1 MPSVSGSPQKLL
13 FFIMYLLQETN
24 SYCVLQV
31 LNDNLMYV
39 KVHVP
44 WDVQCTYAEV
54 LHIKVPID
62 INTTPFRRSMWR
74 FFNCVTKY
82 FRPNEELITEETDFF
97 TAPFEKDC
105 VDRFKIEKRDHFF
118 TPSMKSRMASCN
130 MLYTFQS
137 PWILKLPAYYILCR
151 APYEIR
157 GNMKKKYYGEKIGIY
172 FAWLGFYTFMLALAA
187 VVGLGCFI
195 YGYQM
200 QESSTWSISFNI
212 PNQISIILILASI
225 VAIIV
230 YRLAVFLSLSVSLKD
245 AGDLKN
251 LEPIKEY
258 VTPQMATSV
267 TAGLIS
273 FVVIMILNTLYERVA
288 IWITDF
294 VIQFG
299 FVTLFVAS
307 FPLAPVLAL
316 INNLFEIRVDA
327 WKITTQFRRIVPE
340 KAQDIGAWQ
349 PILQGIT
356 ILAAMIIAFT
366 SDMIP
371 RLVYYWSFSLYEGHT
386 DHSMKGYIN
395 SSLSFFNTSA
405 FSDATMNAQV
415 ERLSNITI
423 CRYRDFRFPPGHP
436 REYEY
441 NMNYWHVVAAKMAFI
456 IVVERRT
463 LCMFIMTSCCQ
474 HIPYVWNG
482 WTLIPTHKKD
492 QPDDFIAVIL
502 LLFCGRVQQR
512 NLWRDTQTQFWIYP
526 GTSWP
531 DKPVFTLK
539 AHDDEVSGLDLSSQ
553 IKGCL
558 VTSSA
563 DKHVKIWDILSNKP
577 SLVHSRDM
585 KMVRKRMMVTLG
597 TQASTSA
604 SSADMEVS

>member
-1 MPSVSGSPQKLL
+1 MKVFDLKSGPDCVYTISTAIPFDVAATKRREYFEASLMKMGLELEAMPSVSGSPQKLL

-62 INTTPFRRSMWR
+62 VNTTPFRRSMCR

-105 VDRFKIEKRDHFF
+105 VDRFKIEKKDNFF

-130 MLYTFQS
+130 MFNVKSTEESCPNERFLLYKEWAHPKNFYKMQPLDLIS
-137 PWILKLPAYYILCR
+137 KEVCDPEIGGKIVMCPQCDLCN
-151 APYEIR
+151 YWML
-157 GNMKKKYYGEKIGIY
+157 NSTCDTSKI
-172 FAWLGFYTFMLALAA
+172 
-187 VVGLGCFI
+187 V
-195 YGYQM
+195 
-200 QESSTWSISFNI
+200 
-212 PNQISIILILASI
+212 LILASI

-230 YRLAVFLSLSVSLKD
+230 YRLAVFLSLSVRLKD

-356 ILAAMIIAFT
+356 ILA
-366 SDMIP
+366 
-371 RLVYYWSFSLYEGHT
+371 V
-386 DHSMKGYIN
+386 
-395 SSLSFFNTSA
+395 
-405 FSDATMNAQV
+405 ATN
-415 ERLSNITI
+415 
-423 CRYRDFRFPPGHP
+423 
-436 REYEY
+436 
-441 NMNYWHVVAAKMAFI
+441 
-456 IVVERRT
+456 
-463 LCMFIMTSCCQ
+463 
-474 HIPYVWNG
+474 
-482 WTLIPTHKKD
+482 
-492 QPDDFIAVIL
+492 
-502 LLFCGRVQQR
+502 
-512 NLWRDTQTQFWIYP
+512 
-526 GTSWP
+526 
-531 DKPVFTLK
+531 
-539 AHDDEVSGLDLSSQ
+539 VS
-553 IKGCL
+553 
-558 VTSSA
+558 
-563 DKHVKIWDILSNKP
+563 
-577 SLVHSRDM
+577 
-585 KMVRKRMMVTLG
+585 
-597 TQASTSA
+597 
-604 SSADMEVS
+604 